1 MSLLRLL
8 SVSAFASICVM
19 QAVAQLPAAPKLTQ
33 PATPFSSTPFYSP
46 QYTLP
51 KTFTFVGPKLF
62 KSSPPLTAQQTA
74 PPSPSDLEKA
84 KAGLEKAMAALA
96 AGKAKI
102 LTAANEGCF
111 TMRSYGFTAG
121 DFQSG
126 APKPSTS
133 TTCTPARGVT
143 LKDATTTAK

>member
-46 QYTLP
+46 QYTFP
-51 KTFTFVGPKLF
+51 RTFTFV
-62 KSSPPLTAQQTA
+62 T
-74 PPSPSDLEKA
+74 PPSSAPSPFVLNTQKPAPDSPDVAKA
-84 KAGLEKAMAALA
+84 KAGLAALM
-96 AGKAKI
+96 AKTHV
-102 LTAANEGCF
+102 TANDTCF
-111 TMRSYGFTAG
+111 TMRTYGFTAG

-126 APKPSTS
+126 APRPSTS